1 MVRLT
6 RERRAE
12 IVRESAKKNHLN
24 KMSDM
29 IYYAKKL
36 LEKDRHFLTRRYLQ
50 KETGFSQPTIAKYW
64 DEVLEAVNEFEIQ
77 QKIANDKFY
86 NYEPETEIDPTFL
99 YILKGLDI
107 EEGEA
112 TALIDELNQ
121 RFDKEKI
128 ANAFKKIKS
137 RKDIKNPRIWLFVN
151 CENAEKKEAQEKSGV
166 VRNQKGFRPVELTP
180 EIMGLSEERI
190 KAIRARKEKTKQKLF
205 EPI

>member
-1 MVRLT
+1 MT
-6 RERRAE
+6 KKTKEERQA
-12 IVRESAKKNHLN
+12 IARESAKKNHEN
-24 KMSDM
+24 KMNQM
-29 IYYAKKL
+29 IFYAKEL
-36 LEKDRHFLTRRYLQ
+36 LKKDRIFLTKKNL
-50 KETGFSQPTIAKYW
+50 KEKTNFTNNTIYKYW
-64 DEVLEAVNEFEIQ
+64 DEVLEAVNNFEAQ
-77 QKIANDKFY
+77 EKNAKNKFY

-99 YILKGLDI
+99 YILRGLDI

-137 RKDIKNPRIWLFVN
+137 RRDIKNPRNWLFVN

-166 VRNQKGFRPVELTP
+166 VRNQQGFRPVELTP